1 MSVPREQLP
10 FAAAPS
16 ISARTRLY
24 HVPYCAAWMLNQ
36 LRRGHRAW
44 PMFKLKSGAAM
55 AAPAAPMPLPLVC
68 HDMMIC
74 CDIRISITFV
84 TAWKKQY
91 HDFLKRCPWVMN
103 LSGSS
108 NWEWAYFQEF
118 QISLV
123 CCHWHCY
130 SCCPLPTNNTDSNK
144 LVIFF
149 SVALYYDD
157 TLYNSIWRLMYQEVV
172 TCISTVAL
180 LPSSTTATVAW
191 SMSSSICTASKDS
204 CRMRLPAQYSGLWQ
218 VRLHSDPM
226 TTLLKLFVTS
236 LFGKYLQWH
245 LSLYYSSI
253 VVEQQVSHTYFLG
266 IWHHNKLSC

>member
-1 MSVPREQLP
+1 MSLDCTYVPNYRTCWLTCRCHGNISSCCSPPRHQIRAYASVPYR
-10 FAAAPS
+10 
-16 ISARTRLY
+16 
-24 HVPYCAAWMLNQ
+24 VAWMLNQ

-44 PMFKLKSGAAM
+44 PMFELKSGAAM

-130 SCCPLPTNNTDSNK
+130 SCCPLPTN
-144 LVIFF
+144 
-149 SVALYYDD
+149 
-157 TLYNSIWRLMYQEVV
+157 
-172 TCISTVAL
+172 
-180 LPSSTTATVAW
+180 
-191 SMSSSICTASKDS
+191 
-204 CRMRLPAQYSGLWQ
+204 
-218 VRLHSDPM
+218 
-226 TTLLKLFVTS
+226 
-236 LFGKYLQWH
+236 
-245 LSLYYSSI
+245 
-253 VVEQQVSHTYFLG
+253 
-266 IWHHNKLSC
+266 